1 MKKLILLTVLIL
13 GGVLQ
18 VVAQRMDDKP
28 EHSKFIQAV
37 DEYCPAPGQ
46 FVNDLPLYVEGN
58 SAKDM
63 VDSCT
68 LSLAENK
75 GGMVTLG
82 AYGGYITF
90 HFDHSIANI
99 EGKNDLYI
107 KGNAF
112 SGNGEPGIVMV
123 SKDVNKNGLPDDPW
137 YELSGSA
144 DVDCPERVIYNYQ
157 ITYTAAPMQNI
168 PWTDNKGAS
177 GTVPRNTFHS
187 QEYFPLWM
195 DGPLT
200 FNGTCLPKNGTNI
213 GDDQEEYWVLSSFAY
228 GYVDNKANTDSVA
241 NSFNIEW
248 AVDAE
253 RKPVTL
259 DFIDFVRVYT
269 AVNQVAGWIGET
281 STEITGAEDLHLE
294 ESIEA
299 INNALTGIDEIDTD
313 ERHAEIQEIYTMD
326 GKRVSRLQHG
336 LNIVKMSNGTIRK
349 ILVK

>member
-1 MKKLILLTVLIL
+1 MKKFVLLTVLFL

-18 VVAQRMDDKP
+18 LIAQRMDDKT

-46 FVNDLPLYVEGN
+46 FVNDLPLYEEGDTPEIM
-58 SAKDM
+58 ARK
-63 VDSCT
+63 CT
-68 LSLAENK
+68 EALAENK
-75 GGMVTLG
+75 GDLVSLG
-82 AYGGYITF
+82 AWGGYITF

-99 EGKNDLYI
+99 EGKNDIYI

-112 SGNGEPGIVMV
+112 SGSCEPGIVMV

-144 DVDCPERVIYNYQ
+144 DVDCPERVTYNYQ

-195 DGPLT
+195 NSPLT
-200 FNGTCLPKNGTNI
+200 FNGTCLPKNGNNI
-213 GDDQEEYWVLSSFAY
+213 GDEQEEYWMLSSFAY
-228 GYVDNKANTDSVA
+228 GYVDNKANADSVA

-248 AVDAE
+248 AVDAD

-259 DFIDFVRVYT
+259 DFVDFVRVYT
-269 AVNQVAGWIGET
+269 AVNQVAGWLGET
-281 STEITGAEDLHLE
+281 STEVTGAEDLHLE
-294 ESIEA
+294 ESINA
-299 INNALTGIDEIDTD
+299 ITTSISLPTNTNQTLTPV
-313 ERHAEIQEIYTMD
+313 ACYTMD
-326 GKRVSRLQHG
+326 GRKISRPERG
-336 LNIVKMSNGTIRK
+336 LNIIRMSDGSVRK